1 MKKTSEAKHIVS
13 LSGGKDSTAML
24 LMMLEKDMPVDY
36 IIFVDT
42 TKEFPQ
48 IYEHLEKLERY
59 ISPLK
64 ITRVAIPFDYYF
76 SEHVRKKGK
85 KKGTKGYGFANIR
98 SRWCTSFKRDYFTKK
113 VRELIGDTP
122 YIRYIGYAYD
132 EYKRYSKNN
141 GKHIN
146 ELYPL
151 VEWKITEKQALEYCY
166 SKGFD
171 FGGLYEVISRSS
183 CYCCPLVSMKKLYA
197 IYKHYPDL
205 FEKIK
210 EMELKSPNKFKPNL
224 SIFEIEEKFKKMYAQ
239 EVLL

>member
-13 LSGGKDSTAML
+13 LSGGKDSTALL

-64 ITRVAIPFDYYF
+64 ITRVELPFDYYF

-85 KKGTKGYGFANIR
+85 KKGTKGYGFAGPR
-98 SRWCTSFKRDYFTKK
+98 VRWCTILKRDYFEKK
-113 VRELIGDTP
+113 VRELIGKEE
-122 YIRYIGYAYD
+122 YLKYIGYTID
-132 EYKRYSKNN
+132 ERRRYKNISDNFPNVRF
-141 GKHIN
+141 
-146 ELYPL
+146 PL